1 LHNKYAW
8 LLFDADGTLFDYD
21 RAETMALSRTFEQNG
36 LAYKPAYL
44 DTYAR
49 INAQMWLEFE
59 QGSITQERLR
69 TKRFERLF
77 KAVGIDADPLLFGRT
92 YIQRL
97 AEGIYLIDGAVEL
110 LSELY
115 GRFGLL
121 LITNGIPE
129 VQRPRLASSALAR
142 FFPEMVIS
150 GEVGAAKPAK
160 RIFDVAFAKM
170 GHPDKEEALI
180 IGDSLTSDIQGGCNY
195 GIDVCW
201 FNPNGKPNDLDLH
214 IQYEIQRLDQ
224 LLSIVGERKSDS
236 APGELE

>member
-1 LHNKYAW
+1 LPKYTW

-21 RAETMALSRTFEQNG
+21 QAEAMALSLTFEQQG
-36 LAYKPAYL
+36 LAYDPAYL
-44 DTYAR
+44 DTYGQM
-49 INAQMWLEFE
+49 NAQMWLEFE

-69 TKRFERLF
+69 TQRFERLF
-77 KAVGIDADPLLFGRT
+77 QSAGIDADPLLFSRT

-97 AEGIYLIDGAVEL
+97 AEGIFLIDGAVEL
-110 LSELY
+110 LSALD

-129 VQRPRLASSALAR
+129 VQRPRLANSALAR

-160 RIFDVAFAKM
+160 PIFDVAFAKM
-170 GHPDKEEALI
+170 GNPDKGEVLI
-180 IGDSLTSDIQGGCNY
+180 IGDSLTSDIQGGCDY

-201 FNPNGKPNDLDLH
+201 FNPNGKPNGLDLQ

-224 LLSIVGERKSDS
+224 LLSIVGVRKAGS
-236 APGELE
+236 APGGLV